1 LRALNVVPKPISKEE
16 ILEAV
21 RKQDFIKNAVN
32 ELSETLSAVR
42 SEAIEGYEIQRRLE
56 VADIQNA
63 RSHMELIE
71 GLRQAYVG
79 ELRSRNH
86 LDFDDMILLATQYL
100 KEGMFKPEW
109 KYILVDEFQDISVS
123 RWNFLMELLKASGTS
138 LTVVG
143 DDWQAIYA
151 FVGGKLEYTTRFQN
165 NVGNHA
171 LTKLQ
176 KT

>member
-1 LRALNVVPKPISKEE
+1 
-16 ILEAV
+16 
-21 RKQDFIKNAVN
+21 
-32 ELSETLSAVR
+32 
-42 SEAIEGYEIQRRLE
+42 
-56 VADIQNA
+56 
-63 RSHMELIE
+63 MELIE

-176 KT
+176 KTFRYNNSIADTAGGFVMKNPEQYQKQIVTHTQVDSS

>member
-1 LRALNVVPKPISKEE
+1 
-16 ILEAV
+16 
-21 RKQDFIKNAVN
+21 
-32 ELSETLSAVR
+32 
-42 SEAIEGYEIQRRLE
+42 
-56 VADIQNA
+56 
-63 RSHMELIE
+63 MELIE

-100 KEGMFKPEW
+100 KQGMFKPEW

-143 DDWQAIYA
+143 MTGRLSMHLL
-151 FVGGKLEYTTRFQN
+151 VVSSNTRQDSKITL
-165 NVGNHA
+165 VIMP
-171 LTKLQ
+171 
-176 KT
+176 